1 MNSIKNNLLVRLILG
16 IAIGIVVG
24 LSNVEILV
32 RLLATFNSLFGS
44 FLSFIIP
51 LLILAF
57 ITYGIAELGGSA
69 KKLLG
74 ITVALSYGS
83 TVLVGMSVVMVD
95 VSLLPKL
102 LSGVT
107 ITALSDASKSVAP
120 YISLAMPPLMSVMT
134 ALILSFILGIG
145 IAGLKSTS
153 LKNGFQEFH
162 AIISGTIKSIVI
174 PLLPIHIAGVFAQM
188 AYSGQVV
195 AVMSI
200 FAKVFVVVICLHLI
214 ILTIQYTIA
223 GAFSKKNPVTLI
235 KNMLPAYMTAVGTQ
249 SSAATIPVTAQ
260 AIKKNGVRPQIAEF
274 VASLCANIH
283 MSGSMT
289 TLTTCSIAILLISG
303 ISISI
308 PDMLGFVLLLGIMTV
323 AAPGLPGGAVMAAVG
338 ILQSNLGFTEP
349 MTALIISLYLT
360 QDSFGTACNVTG
372 DGALAVIIDSRV
384 KDTDLVQ

>member
-195 AVMSI
+195 VVIGI
-200 FAKVFVVVICLHLI
+200 FAKVFIVVICLHLI
-214 ILTIQYTIA
+214 VLTVQYTIA
-223 GAFSKKNPVTLI
+223 GAMAKKNPVTLI

-283 MSGSMT
+283 LSGSMT

-303 ISISI
+303 IPISI
-308 PDMLGFVLLLGIMTV
+308 PDMLGFMLLLGIITV

-372 DGALAVIIDSRV
+372 DGALAVIIDSTV
-384 KDTDLVQ
+384 KDTDLA